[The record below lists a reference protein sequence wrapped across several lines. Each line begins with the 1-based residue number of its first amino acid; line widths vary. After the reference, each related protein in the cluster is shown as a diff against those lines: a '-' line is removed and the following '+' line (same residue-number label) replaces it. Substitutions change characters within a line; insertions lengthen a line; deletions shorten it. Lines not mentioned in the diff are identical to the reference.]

1 MGEETSNST
10 QNKTRTKTTRPKAVY
25 QWTVSDVQKWYRRHC
40 GEYSQYEQLFAQVGD
55 VILVPDPPT
64 YRF

>member
-40 GEYSQYEQLFAQVGD
+40 GEYTQYEQLFAQEFRH
-55 VILVPDPPT
+55 LRT
-64 YRF
+64 SKH